1 MSSSVR
7 EKMIKV
13 DQEKK
18 RLRLSKEL
26 EPVFLQALEETRA
39 RDENGHFIADDPSTP
54 ENEAWSKKPAKKT
67 SAKKKTSKKNVK

>member
-18 RLRLSKEL
+18 RLKRPVDA
-26 EPVFLQALEETRA
+26 EPMFLQAIEEVRA

-54 ENEAWSKKPAKKT
+54 ENEAWVEKTSKKTP
-67 SAKKKTSKKNVK
+67 AKKKTSKKNVK

>member
-18 RLRLSKEL
+18 RLKRPVDA
-26 EPVFLQALEETRA
+26 EPMFLQAIEEVRA
-39 RDENGHFIADDPSTP
+39 RDENGHFIADDPSTT
-54 ENEAWSKKPAKKT
+54 ENEAWVKKT
-67 SAKKKTSKKNVK
+67 VKKTPAKKKTSKKNVK